1 MRTNNNNLINSLISL
16 LTNVDIKKTKDIVNK
31 KDKKALLDYINKEFL
46 NLNEYKTLIKD
57 IKLEKEDVLEI
68 LYQILTLFYG
78 STEKYSNTSVTDQ
91 LIREANNKGFTWPN
105 SNSCFNKV
113 EEEFTELKKAIKKND
128 ESNMKEE
135 IGDLLF
141 TLHCY
146 ANIKKFNFEQILNNA
161 NTKFEKRY
169 KKLLDIAKSK
179 NIDLATCSSKIKE
192 ELWKIA
198 KKTL

>member
-16 LTNVDIKKTKDIVNK
+16 LTNVGVKKTKDIVSK
-31 KDKKALLDYINKEFL
+31 QDKKALLDYINKEFL

-57 IKLEKEDVLEI
+57 IKLEKDVLEI

-78 STEKYSNTSVTDQ
+78 STEKYSNTSVTDL